1 MEAIAK
7 AAGITKRSLYAR
19 YPDKRA
25 LFADVIPWALARYT
39 DDGSI
44 DEIVEEDVEEDVE
57 TALLAV
63 GRIALARAT
72 HPQNVRLK
80 RIAFNEAAQF
90 PEFNVSAESMM
101 WAGRLRAVTELL
113 RRHEELGTIK
123 TDDVELAAE
132 TFLAMVE
139 AVPARMADFGVF
151 RSAKQQ
157 ERHLQYA
164 VRVFLSGVIPR

>member
-19 YPDKRA
+19 YADKRA
-25 LFADVIPWALARYT
+25 VFADVIPWALARYV

-44 DEIVEEDVEEDVE
+44 DDIDAEDVE

-72 HPQNVRLK
+72 HPENVRLK
-80 RIAFNEAAQF
+80 RIAFNEAPQF
-90 PEFNVSAESMM
+90 PEFNISAESMM

-123 TDDVELAAE
+123 VGDLELAAE

-151 RSAKQQ
+151 RSTEQQ
-157 ERHLQYA
+157 ERHLRYA
-164 VRVFLSGVIPR
+164 VRLFLRGVLPR